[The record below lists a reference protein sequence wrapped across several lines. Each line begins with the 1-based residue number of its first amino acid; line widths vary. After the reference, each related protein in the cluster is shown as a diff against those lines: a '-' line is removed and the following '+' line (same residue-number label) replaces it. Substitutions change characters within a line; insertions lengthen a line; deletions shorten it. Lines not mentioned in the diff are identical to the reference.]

1 MGLILDL
8 GTPKEEELQ
17 TAEKDNEISTFKSVM
32 AGLGSGLFKIPEG
45 FISTGAM
52 FYDLFNDT
60 EKAAEVEKYFAKIKL
75 NSLFTAALNIYNFKT
90 FN

>member
-1 MGLILDL
+1 MATRNYESLNEAPIQ
-8 GTPKEEELQ
+8 E
-17 TAEKDNEISTFKSVM
+17 AEKDNEISTFKSVM

-60 EKAAEVEKYFAKIKL
+60 DKAAEVEKYMTLI
-75 NSLFTAALNIYNFKT
+75 NI
-90 FN
+90 

>member
-8 GTPKEEELQ
+8 GAQKAEELQ
-17 TAEKDNEISTFKSVM
+17 PAEENNEISTFKSAM

-52 FYDLFNDT
+52 FYDLFN
-60 EKAAEVEKYFAKIKL
+60 AGFISIV
-75 NSLFTAALNIYNFKT
+75 FTHGIECI
-90 FN
+90 